1 VQQLPGFGI
10 EQALLDAVAEEAN
23 GGGVSDVDKLAAGV
37 ANVSVGN

>member
-10 EQALLDAVAEEAN
+10 EQALLDAVA
-23 GGGVSDVDKLAAGV
+23 GDKDVDGLAQGV